1 VVPGS
6 RGEVGDLLSDRLVE
20 ELLGARLVAKL
31 ATFNRDGSIHLVAM
45 WFLYEDGAILI
56 PTSGATRKVRNLDR
70 DPRATVMIDDS
81 RGGFDLRGVTLVG
94 EAEVHRA
101 ELAREI
107 NPRIHSKYVEQ
118 EGLAL
123 EVVRTYLATDDVT
136 IAFRPER
143 VSSWD
148 LRSTNQGR
156 ALSESGLYRPLD

>member
-1 VVPGS
+1 LCLRGVEHFGWFLRVVPPAFAPARGS
-6 RGEVGDLLSDRLVE
+6 
-20 ELLGARLVAKL
+20 ARPIRAKPRR
-31 ATFNRDGSIHLVAM
+31 ADAPR
-45 WFLYEDGAILI
+45 DGAILI

-94 EAEVHRA
+94 EAEIHRA